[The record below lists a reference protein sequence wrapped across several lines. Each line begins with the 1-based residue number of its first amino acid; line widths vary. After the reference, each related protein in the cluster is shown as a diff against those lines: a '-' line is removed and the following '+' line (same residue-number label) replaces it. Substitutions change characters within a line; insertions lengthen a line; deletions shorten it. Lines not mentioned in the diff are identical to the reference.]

1 MFRILTAVLIVVSG
15 IFFLTDTQRF
25 SAEGT
30 IERLDDKVVLE
41 LLYKKRK
48 ALARFEL
55 ERAKN
60 MYSKSIVVEVV
71 TPDGEIYRS
80 GHKELI
86 GLIDDYG
93 RTGRGHEKTLLNH
106 AVMVA
111 DDGLSAV
118 VRKEALESW
127 MFEDEFRTVSG
138 NLIET
143 QHWVLEN
150 GIPKITG
157 IKKEQSISDPFFL
170 QRREKQQLSDDLR
183 G

>member
-86 GLIDDYG
+86 D
-93 RTGRGHEKTLLNH
+93 RQSKR
-106 AVMVA
+106 A
-111 DDGLSAV
+111 
-118 VRKEALESW
+118 
-127 MFEDEFRTVSG
+127 SG
-138 NLIET
+138 KGSEL
-143 QHWVLEN
+143 HWRVTE
-150 GIPKITG
+150 
-157 IKKEQSISDPFFL
+157 
-170 QRREKQQLSDDLR
+170 
-183 G
+183 